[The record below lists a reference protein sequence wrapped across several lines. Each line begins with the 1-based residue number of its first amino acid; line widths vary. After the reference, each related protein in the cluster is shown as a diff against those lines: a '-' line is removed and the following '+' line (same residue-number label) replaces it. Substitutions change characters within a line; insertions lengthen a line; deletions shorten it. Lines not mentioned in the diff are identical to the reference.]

1 MNTLTPNSIRG
12 FYFTLC
18 LIILFIGILNLLI
31 RKNPMYIDFL
41 NIIYKK
47 DESIAVS
54 ILQKEIITTLNGI
67 IILSILSLLVISLL
81 LFLIWILIVSYLI
94 F

>member
-1 MNTLTPNSIRG
+1 MNTMTPNSIGG
-12 FYFTLC
+12 FYFILC

-31 RKNPMYIDFL
+31 RKNPMYMDFL

-47 DESIAVS
+47 DESITVS
-54 ILQKEIITTLNGI
+54 ILQKEIIKTLNGI

-81 LFLIWILIVSYLI
+81 LFLIWLLIVS
-94 F
+94 